1 MKIIIVDIDV
11 VADSDRF
18 LDFFSLANEIEL
30 ISIQV
35 TQLVRKPDQR
45 PNSRMNFWS

>member
-18 LDFFSLANEIEL
+18 LDFFLANEIEL

-35 TQLVRKPDQR
+35 TQLGRKPDQR
-45 PNSRMNFWS
+45 PNSHMNFWS